1 MNALTRARRAADMT
15 QTDLAAQVKISRSH
29 LSQLE
34 TGAKRATA
42 NTLSLL
48 EEALGLE
55 AGALDELRDTTAAE
69 RGRKGAAARL
79 RNAAER
85 ANQQPKETEQ
95 SHEPQQPA

>member
-1 MNALTRARRAADMT
+1 MNALTRARRAAHVT
-15 QTDLAAQVKISRSH
+15 QIELAARTGLNRGN
-29 LSQLE
+29 LSDLE
-34 TGAKRATA
+34 RGARRATA
-42 NTLSLL
+42 TTLALL

-85 ANQQPKETEQ
+85 ASQQPQEAGQ
-95 SHEPQQPA
+95 PDEPQQPA